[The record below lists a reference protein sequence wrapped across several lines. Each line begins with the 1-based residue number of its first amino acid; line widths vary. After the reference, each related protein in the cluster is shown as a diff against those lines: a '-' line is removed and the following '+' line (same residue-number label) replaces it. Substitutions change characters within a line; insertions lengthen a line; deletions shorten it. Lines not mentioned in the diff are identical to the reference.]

1 MVKRRYGRM
10 KYKYV
15 KIYNAK
21 EYIEKHVKAGY
32 DINIYIKRLIKYTIK
47 WIKKLSMLKAALWKE
62 DGKKKMS

>member
-21 EYIEKHVKAGY
+21 DIEKDVKAGY

-47 WIKKLSMLKAALWKE
+47 
-62 DGKKKMS
+62 